1 MSLMSFT
8 NCEGQSWWGERGDSR
23 DGKKRKEKESRGSNL
38 ISSST
43 NKNTQGDE
51 RTNNNNRVEMRM
63 MTVI

>member
-1 MSLMSFT
+1 VRDKVD
-8 NCEGQSWWGERGDSR
+8 GGRGDSR
-23 DGKKRKEKESRGSNL
+23 DGKKRKEKESIRSNL
-38 ISSST
+38 ISTST

>member
-1 MSLMSFT
+1 MRDKVD
-8 NCEGQSWWGERGDSR
+8 GGRGDSR
-23 DGKKRKEKESRGSNL
+23 DGKKRKEKESIRSNL
-38 ISSST
+38 ISTST